1 MKPAS
6 LERVRFLVVE
16 DNGHMTN
23 IVKTILRGF
32 GAVHIFEAR
41 DATEAF
47 HRLKH
52 DAIDIVIVDY
62 QMEVLNGIEFVNL
75 VRKSSDSANRFV
87 PIIMLTAHS
96 ERSHVVDARDAGVT
110 EFCCKPVTANELYR
124 KVVSI
129 VDHPRPFVKL
139 NSFFGPERRRRT
151 DSKYEGP
158 ERRKERRP
166 EPPVPEG
173 DQDGKSLAYCPS
185 RNTGANNAT
194 GTIVP

>member
-151 DSKYEGP
+151 DAKYEGP

-166 EPPVPEG
+166 EPSGPES
-173 DQDGKSLAYCPS
+173 DQDAL
-185 RNTGANNAT
+185 NAAS
-194 GTIVP
+194 